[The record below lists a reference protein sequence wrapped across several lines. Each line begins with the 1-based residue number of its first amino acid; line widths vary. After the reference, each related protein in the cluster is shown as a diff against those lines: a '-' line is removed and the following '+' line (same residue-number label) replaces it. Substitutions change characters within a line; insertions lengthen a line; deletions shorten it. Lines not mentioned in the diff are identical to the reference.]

1 METDEHF
8 APVLVLD
15 EECLLSLDEL
25 AEISGLERTL
35 IEELAEAGLL
45 TLAPG
50 RDQTF
55 TALSLTI
62 ARRARRLRADFALE
76 ESGVVL
82 ALTLLQRIEALEA
95 SLRELQCRSGQ

>member
-1 METDEHF
+1 MEPDDHF

-15 EECLLSLDEL
+15 QECLLTLGEL
-25 AEISGLERTL
+25 AELSGLERTL
-35 IEELAEAGLL
+35 IQELAEAGLL
-45 TLAPG
+45 TMAPG

-55 TALSLTI
+55 TALSLTV

-95 SLRELQCRSGQ
+95 KVRELQCRSGQ